1 MSRFPDAE
9 DLRDL
14 SSLVDCLQCIHGLE
28 TTVVEQD
35 GRTAVLLIL
44 RSDRPALLRSA
55 HDFVTTWATAVTS
68 GAAGPRRRRRSDVT
82 SWATMRGDCG
92 RVRHQSRSCR
102 ASGSTRQ
109 PSP

>member
-55 HDFVTTWATAVTS
+55 HDFVTTWADCCDQWCGWISPTEKE
-68 GAAGPRRRRRSDVT
+68 RRYEL
-82 SWATMRGDCG
+82 GDDG
-92 RVRHQSRSCR
+92 
-102 ASGSTRQ
+102 G
-109 PSP
+109 